1 MKSSDTVI
9 YELIPS
15 ADSVIIDNQGN
26 MSTESIS
33 CDIWATSSDDKRYKL
48 TELPAGY
55 HLKHGTT
62 DTPDT
67 DIEIGAEVS
76 VQSDARQVVFAL
88 YDASGNVLDKESV
101 PILTCGAD
109 GDGYEYI
116 YYLSDQSESN
126 FITQPYR
133 RNGVLQPM
141 GWQDDPMEPTR
152 EKQYV
157 YVAYKTGEV
166 GADGTFSEPK
176 LFNRYPKSISSI
188 ETWYYAGN
196 SSEVN
201 RDPTEFRKMAVKT
214 SIKLPLMMPLRGCG

>member
-1 MKSSDTVI
+1 MNITVVGKYAGASYEYTRELTILRSSDTVV

-26 MSTESIS
+26 MSAKKHLMIYG
-33 CDIWATSSDDKRYKL
+33 ATSSDDKRYKL

-55 HLKHGTT
+55 HLKHGTA

-67 DIEIGAEVS
+67 DMEIGAEVS

-101 PILTCGAD
+101 PVLTCGAD

-126 FITQPYR
+126 LITQPYR
-133 RNGVLQPM
+133 RNGVCSL
-141 GWQDDPMEPTR
+141 W
-152 EKQYV
+152 
-157 YVAYKTGEV
+157 GEV
-166 GADGTFSEPK
+166 MIRWSRLG
-176 LFNRYPKSISSI
+176 RSSMYMWHTRQ
-188 ETWYYAGN
+188 E
-196 SSEVN
+196 
-201 RDPTEFRKMAVKT
+201 R
-214 SIKLPLMMPLRGCG
+214 